1 MNENQDQK
9 PIKSPRQVQKQ
20 KSNIRNLNNENNQ
33 KIKIIKNFNLPK
45 IENNTDDDED
55 KNENNLLEK
64 KLNVKSIIRKLT
76 D

>member
-20 KSNIRNLNNENNQ
+20 KSNTRNLNNENNQ